1 MAMTQPDPSSSA
13 AISATALLAL
23 RVNER
28 AFATLHT
35 GEKVAYAVASV
46 LFVQRMLR
54 RLSPDGRR
62 ALDHLAQPLLVELE
76 ARKEAA
82 CA

>member
-1 MAMTQPDPSSSA
+1 MADVSTPTSA

-28 AFATLHT
+28 AFATLRPS
-35 GEKVAYAVASV
+35 EKAAYAVASV

-54 RLSPDGRR
+54 RLSPDARL